1 MPKETS
7 GKFQMVF
14 VKDVAN
20 AIVSCI
26 EEEKAANQAYILSAP
41 EVLDYQSFI
50 RLLKS
55 ISDLPFTVEELPLKE
70 IIEKNIPLPFPLT
83 EADNELF
90 TGEKIT
96 KDLSFRYS
104 SLQENMKFTYENFR
118 SVYQK

>member
-1 MPKETS
+1 
-7 GKFQMVF
+7 
-14 VKDVAN
+14 
-20 AIVSCI
+20 
-26 EEEKAANQAYILSAP
+26 P

-96 KDLSFRYS
+96 KDLPFQYS